1 MIYEVSKK
9 RIYSTIETMDMIWPT
24 MKMRIKP
31 RYLITLPAM
40 YKDKSHAVLTFTTE
54 LLTNGRFLPKSE
66 ENEK

>member
-1 MIYEVSKK
+1 
-9 RIYSTIETMDMIWPT
+9 MDMIWPT